1 MQAHRSRTPQAGFTL
16 IEAGLSLLISAI
28 VASQA
33 VPALGKLK
41 QRQALNG
48 TAQTV
53 MTDLQQAR
61 SEAVAQGDTVHMK
74 FSSHA
79 TGSCYVLHA
88 GPSASCSCDESGQ
101 AMCSG
106 SGQVVKS
113 AWFPTRGEL
122 SVRANVNNL
131 SFSPRQGTTSST
143 GSIDIRHRNGEI
155 IRHVISI
162 AGRVRSCAPGA
173 AHSGLPTC

>member
-1 MQAHRSRTPQAGFTL
+1 MQAQRTRTQQAGFTL
-16 IEAGLSLLISAI
+16 VEAGLSLLISAI

-41 QRQALNG
+41 QRQALNV
-48 TAQTV
+48 TAQSL
-53 MTDLQQAR
+53 MTDLQHAR
-61 SEAVAQGDTVHMK
+61 SEAVVQGDTVHMK
-74 FSSHA
+74 FTSHPS
-79 TGSCYVLHA
+79 GSCYLLHA

-101 AMCSG
+101 AECSAG
-106 SGQVVKS
+106 GHMVKS
-113 AWFPTRGEL
+113 AWFPARGEL

-143 GSIDIRHRNGEI
+143 GSIDIRHRNGEV

-162 AGRVRSCAPGA
+162 AGRVRSCAPGL